1 MKRILLAAT
10 AVVFAVAMNA
20 QNQTQTTPAQTTPD
34 DVMKLNQEKHDFG
47 KIPQGIPAEF
57 YFQITN
63 KSDKAIVVESA
74 QASCGCTTPEK
85 PTEPIAPGA
94 TAKLKVQY
102 NAANMGGFTKT
113 VSIKIAGIDQ
123 PKVVTIVGE
132 VLAKEAYDE
141 YVKANPVKAEPVK
154 AEPAK
159 DDKTKTKTDKTK
171 TKSKSGK

>member
-1 MKRILLAAT
+1 MKRILLAA
-10 AVVFAVAMNA
+10 AALVFTVAMNA

-34 DVMKLNQEKHDFG
+34 DVMKLNTDKHDFG
-47 KIPQGIPAEF
+47 KIPQGTPAEF

-74 QASCGCTTPEK
+74 QASCGCTTPEVPK
-85 PTEPIAPGA
+85 EPIAPGA
-94 TAKLKVQY
+94 SAKLKVSY
-102 NAANMGGFTKT
+102 NAANMGGFNKT
-113 VSIKIAGIDQ
+113 VSIKLAGVDQ

-141 YVKANPVKAEPVK
+141 YVKANPVKPEIK
-154 AEPAK
+154 TEPAK
-159 DDKTKTKTDKTK
+159 DDKTKTNKTK